1 MQFSHS
7 GTSKLNILE
16 ILNHFWPTSESC
28 RQVTTKDMDF
38 IFLVRALPSLTYQ
51 ACNYD
56 GIDMHS
62 LDTVLCQIGE
72 NFVEIW

>member
-1 MQFSHS
+1 MQISHS
-7 GTSKLNILE
+7 VTPNLNILE
-16 ILNHFWPTSESC
+16 ILNHFWPISEPC
-28 RQVTTKDMDF
+28 RQATTKDMDF
-38 IFLVRALPSLTYQ
+38 IFPVRALPSLTYQ

-62 LDTVLCQIGE
+62 LATVLCIVGK